1 MEMPLPACPSARVH
15 SRDSSCCPV
24 PARKDESK
32 VEEDLRIHL
41 RVMLQKER
49 VLQELAA
56 QL

>member
-1 MEMPLPACPSARVH
+1 MQ
-15 SRDSSCCPV
+15 SRDASCCAV
-24 PARKDESK
+24 PARQDESK

-49 VLQELAA
+49 VLQDLAA